1 MQPRWEGPY
10 VPRLPTSREL
20 VTWVHDDL
28 DDRISEEWDRDF
40 DYDDILAECEH
51 YRRRLDESDL
61 P

>member
-1 MQPRWEGPY
+1 M
-10 VPRLPTSREL
+10 PRLPTTLEL
-20 VTWVHDDL
+20 VGWVRDDL

-51 YRRRLDESDL
+51 YRRRLDELDL